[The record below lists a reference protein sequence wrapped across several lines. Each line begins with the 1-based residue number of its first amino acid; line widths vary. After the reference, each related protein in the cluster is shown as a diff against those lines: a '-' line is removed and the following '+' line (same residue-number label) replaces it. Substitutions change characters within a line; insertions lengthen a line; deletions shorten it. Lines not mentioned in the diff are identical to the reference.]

1 VTADEVGDPTSL
13 AMSLTV
19 NGELKQ
25 HSSAGEMIFSV
36 PESIAFISQFITL
49 EPGDLICMGT
59 PGGVGDTTETYLQ
72 PGDLVEA
79 EIEKLGRLVN
89 HVA

>member
-1 VTADEVGDPTSL
+1 
-13 AMSLTV
+13 
-19 NGELKQ
+19 
-25 HSSAGEMIFSV
+25 
-36 PESIAFISQFITL
+36 
-49 EPGDLICMGT
+49 MGT